1 MRLVIFDGE
10 DTKNYYVNKE
20 IKEKIN
26 LINLDAI
33 EIKKDEKINKPKS
46 KKKVNTPVLN
56 KENQEFLDLI
66 RSGSGFKKIEK
77 INKPISNNK

>member
-1 MRLVIFDGE
+1 MRLVVFDGE
-10 DTKNYYVNKE
+10 DTKNYYVYKE

-26 LINLDAI
+26 LINSDAI

-46 KKKVNTPVLN
+46 KKKINTPVLN

-77 INKPISNNK
+77 INKTISNNN